1 MKSKKKIFLGGNV
14 FFDVPAFFIKNVLK
28 CGGKGMKEHIKH
40 WYPKDETFFKVL
52 SIAGNIRQEDAVK
65 IDISASRLKNM
76 EKDKLIEKVTYPSR
90 YNSNP
95 KSSVSYG
102 LTKKGRN
109 FIEQKYGIS
118 RGQSSHA
125 AEHNCKVAEI
135 ICNLDKREIGTVQA
149 EWQTRDQMAEALEQM
164 KNEGDYDQYDYYM
177 DLWKTGL
184 ISAVDVVYT
193 SVKTG
198 ELVCCEVVTNSYK
211 DSDIAAKEVC
221 GEILHTE
228 VEYVRV

>member
-1 MKSKKKIFLGGNV
+1 
-14 FFDVPAFFIKNVLK
+14 
-28 CGGKGMKEHIKH
+28 MKEHIKH
-40 WYPKDETFFKVL
+40 WYLKDKTFFKVL
-52 SIAGNIRQEDAVK
+52 FIAGNIRQEDAVK

-90 YNSNP
+90 YNSTP
-95 KSSVSYG
+95 KSSVSYA

-109 FIEQKYGIS
+109 FIDQKYGIG
-118 RGQSSHA
+118 RCQSSHA

-135 ICNLDKREIGTVQA
+135 ICNLDKREIETVQA
-149 EWQTRDQMAEALEQM
+149 EWQTRDQMAETLEQM
-164 KNEGDYDQYDYYM
+164 KNEGDYNQYDYYM
-177 DLWKTGL
+177 DLWKAGL

-221 GEILHTE
+221 GEILQTE

>member
-1 MKSKKKIFLGGNV
+1 
-14 FFDVPAFFIKNVLK
+14 
-28 CGGKGMKEHIKH
+28 MKEHIKH

-90 YNSNP
+90 YNSTP
-95 KSSVSYG
+95 KSSVSYA
-102 LTKKGRN
+102 LTQKGKN
-109 FIEQKYGIS
+109 FINQKYGID
-118 RGQSSHA
+118 RCQSSHA

-135 ICNLDKREIGTVQA
+135 VCNLDKREIETVQA
-149 EWQTRDQMAEALEQM
+149 EWQTRDQMAETLEQM

-177 DLWKTGL
+177 DLWKAGL
-184 ISAVDVVYT
+184 VSAVDVVYT

-221 GEILHTE
+221 GEILQTE

>member
-1 MKSKKKIFLGGNV
+1 
-14 FFDVPAFFIKNVLK
+14 
-28 CGGKGMKEHIKH
+28 MKEHIKH

-118 RGQSSHA
+118 RCQSSHA